1 MITQKGGYEMELRS
15 EAIEKI
21 KERLTLLF
29 GAGEYNENTEF
40 ESLGMKSV
48 NYTQLTTALED
59 HFDVEIPYMRFR
71 KNKTI
76 GEAADY
82 IVQLIE
88 G

>member
-1 MITQKGGYEMELRS
+1 MSLRDK
-15 EAIEKI
+15 IVEKI
-21 KERLTLLF
+21 KERLTIIL
-29 GAGEYNENTEF
+29 GAGDYNENTEF
-40 ESLGMKSV
+40 KALGMKSV

-59 HFDVEIPYMRFR
+59 YFDVEIPYMKFR

-82 IVQLIE
+82 IVQLLE